1 MILILKC
8 HFPMLLFSKLH
19 LLYKENTE
27 EACILALT
35 IWDFSQRE
43 PYQAKLNVI
52 WTLNNL
58 HIHGIK

>member
-1 MILILKC
+1 
-8 HFPMLLFSKLH
+8 MLLFSKLH

-35 IWDFSQRE
+35 TWDFSQRE